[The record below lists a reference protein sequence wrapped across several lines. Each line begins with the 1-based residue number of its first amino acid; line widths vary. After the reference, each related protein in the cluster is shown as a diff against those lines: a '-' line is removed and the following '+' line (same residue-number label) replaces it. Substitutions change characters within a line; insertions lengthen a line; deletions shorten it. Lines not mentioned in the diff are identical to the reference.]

1 MAVNV
6 SQKDQTLN
14 EIIYFCEEVMS
25 VWCRLEGA
33 RAQGYREAL
42 ADVIAHCSDNLG
54 YSGVMPLEVPWEEP
68 ETETTKQSE
77 NAK

>member
-14 EIIYFCEEVMS
+14 EIIYFCEEVMNI
-25 VWCRLEGA
+25 WCRLEGA

-42 ADVIAHCSDNLG
+42 ADVIAHCSDNLE
-54 YSGVMPLEVPWEEP
+54 YPGVMPREVPCEEP